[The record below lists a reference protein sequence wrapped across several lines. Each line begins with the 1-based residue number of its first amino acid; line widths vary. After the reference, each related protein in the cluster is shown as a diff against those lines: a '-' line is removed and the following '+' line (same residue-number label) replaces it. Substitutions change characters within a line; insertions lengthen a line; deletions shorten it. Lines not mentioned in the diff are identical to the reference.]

1 LNIISLALQPLRER
15 QEDIPLL
22 VHHFVRKYSGEFNR
36 KEVEVSEDAL
46 HMLMT
51 YDWPGN
57 VRELEHIIERAVVMS
72 QSSVLQAKD
81 LNLPFSA
88 NSTERESLKQAKARE
103 IARFERNYLRS
114 LLSLCEGNITRAAQI
129 AQKNRRAFWQ
139 LLQKHKIEVAPYRSQ
154 LR

>member
-1 LNIISLALQPLRER
+1 YRPLGSARIKRADVRVIAASNLNLEEATAQGKLRLDLYYRLNIISLALQPLRER

-22 VHHFVRKYSGEFNR
+22 VHHFVRKYSDEFNR

-46 HMLMT
+46 HTLMT

-81 LNLPFSA
+81 LNLPFSTTG
-88 NSTERESLKQAKARE
+88 TERESLKQAKARE
-103 IARFERNYLRS
+103 IARFERNYL
-114 LLSLCEGNITRAAQI
+114 
-129 AQKNRRAFWQ
+129 
-139 LLQKHKIEVAPYRSQ
+139 
-154 LR
+154 